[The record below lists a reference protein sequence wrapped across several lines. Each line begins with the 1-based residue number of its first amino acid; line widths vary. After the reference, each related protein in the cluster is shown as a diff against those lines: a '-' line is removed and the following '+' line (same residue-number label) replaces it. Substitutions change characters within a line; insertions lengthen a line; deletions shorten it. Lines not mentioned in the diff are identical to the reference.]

1 VACAEPPLAGFYS
14 APVARFCSAV
24 NKTAQT
30 RYFLI
35 EKFKGNNLI
44 ERVHKDQGS
53 PCLPEKVERGRKQD
67 VR

>member
-1 VACAEPPLAGFYS
+1 
-14 APVARFCSAV
+14 VARFCSAV